1 MQKSNTSLLSL
12 LFIIVVLVVSFYV
25 TTPHYNAAEEIPS
38 TEFSTKRALAKV
50 KAMTNEPHYVGSAQH
65 QTVVNYLRN
74 ELQTLGLQPEIQEG
88 FTLSDGGT
96 LVQSKNIMARIK
108 GTASAKALVLLS
120 HYDSAPHSK
129 SLGASDDASGIATIL
144 ESVRAFQAQKQK
156 PKNDIILLFTDAE
169 ELGLNGAALF
179 VTQHQ
184 WAKEVGLVINFEARG
199 SSGPG
204 YMLME
209 TNKGNSEMVNA
220 FSASGISYP
229 VSNSLM
235 YSIYKMLPNDT
246 DLTVFREQ
254 GKIQGFNFAFIDNHF
269 NYHTAQD
276 NYDNLD
282 RNSLAHQGANLFP
295 LLIHFANA
303 DLSNFTSDKDKVY
316 FTIPFTFLS
325 YPFEWI
331 FPMLIVTGLLLFLF
345 VFIGISKKILHL
357 SEIGKGVVTLLTTV
371 IVSGGI
377 AFFGWK
383 LIQFFYPQYKDILQ
397 GFTYNGHDYIYGFV
411 SLTLAICFW
420 FYHASTPKRLVYD
433 QLVAPLFLWFLL
445 NAVIAYQLKGA
456 AFLIIPLVFSVLL
469 LGYYVFT
476 QKDHWIINLVFSI
489 PTLFILPPFI
499 VMFPIGLGL
508 KILAGSA
515 VLNVLT
521 FVLLL
526 PVFGSFVKKKKW
538 GGLFLILAFAF
549 FLKAHQNADY
559 DKTKPK
565 PNSLVYVLQADS
577 QKAYWATY
585 DANLDEWTKSYLGE
599 NPDTATVLNKN
610 KVYSKY
616 NSGYTFMA
624 KAPLK
629 NIAKPII
636 EFVKDSTVGSKRYL
650 KVIITPQRNV
660 NRYAIFSNGTSV
672 ENLVA
677 NGVKT
682 IDFESKISG
691 KGQSR
696 LLNYYVVNN
705 YPLTMEFS
713 IPSSQKLDLELK
725 ESSFDLLESPQFS
738 IPKRKE
744 WMMPTPF
751 VLNDAIILEQKMNPT
766 PKNRNLEVV
775 NKERN
780 ANEVR

>member
-12 LFIIVVLVVSFYV
+12 LFIIAVLCVSFYV
-25 TTPHYNAAEEIPS
+25 TTPHYNAKVEIPL
-38 TEFSTKRALAKV
+38 TEFSTTRALVKV
-50 KAMTNEPHYVGSAQH
+50 KAMTSQPHYVGSAHH
-65 QTVVNYLRN
+65 QTVVNYLQN
-74 ELQTLGLQPEIQEG
+74 ELQSLGLQPEIQEG

-108 GTASAKALVLLS
+108 GTASTKALVLLS

-129 SLGASDDASGIATIL
+129 SLGASDDASGVATIL
-144 ESVRAFQAQKQK
+144 ECVRAFQVQNKQ

-209 TNKGNSEMVNA
+209 TNKGNSKMVDA
-220 FSASGISYP
+220 FSASGLSYP

-276 NYDNLD
+276 KYENLD

-295 LLIHFANA
+295 LLLHFSNA
-303 DLSNFTSDKDKVY
+303 DLNDFTSEEDKVY

-331 FPMLIVTGLLLFLF
+331 FPMLIATGLLLLFF
-345 VFIGISKKILHL
+345 VFIGISKKVLHP
-357 SEIGKGVVTLLTTV
+357 SEIAKGLLTLLITLLL
-371 IVSGGI
+371 SGGI
-377 AFFGWK
+377 TFFGWK
-383 LIQFFYPQYKDILQ
+383 LIQKVYPQYHDILQ

-420 FYHASTPKRLVYD
+420 CYHTKSQKPLEYD
-433 QLVAPLFLWFLL
+433 QLVAPLLLWFGL
-445 NAVIAYQLKGA
+445 NVAIAYQLKGA
-456 AFLIIPLVFSVLL
+456 AFLILPVVFSVLL

-476 QKDHWIINLVFSI
+476 QKSNWMLNLVLI
-489 PTLFILPPFI
+489 VPTLFVLPPFI
-499 VMFPIGLGL
+499 HMFPIGLGL

-515 VLNVLT
+515 ILTVLT

-526 PVFGSFVKKKKW
+526 PVFGPFAKKKQW
-538 GGLFLILAFAF
+538 AGLFLILALAF
-549 FLKAHQNADY
+549 FFKAHQDADY
-559 DKTKPK
+559 NTTKAK
-565 PNSLVYVLQADS
+565 PNSLVYVLHTETN
-577 QKAYWATY
+577 KAYWTTY
-585 DANLDEWTKSYLGE
+585 DTNLDEWTRSYLGE
-599 NPDTATVLNKN
+599 NPASAAILNKN

-636 EFVKDSTVGSKRYL
+636 DFVKDSTIGARRHL
-650 KVIITPQRNV
+650 KIVITPQRKV

-672 ENLVA
+672 QNLVA

-713 IPSSQKLDLELK
+713 IPATQKLDLELK
-725 ESSFDLLESPQFS
+725 ESSFDLLENPQFS
-738 IPKRKE
+738 IPKRKD

-751 VLNDAIILEQKMNPT
+751 VLNDAIIVEQKIHPT
-766 PKNRNLEVV
+766 PKQMPLDAVKN
-775 NKERN
+775 N
-780 ANEVR
+780 ANEKR